1 MGAPILFESKSCG
14 ATRVYRARPWGPC
27 FLLAPT
33 STVLWHTLFATKV
46 SMLQRCPS
54 PNHPS
59 KRWRWHQETGIFPG
73 YTVSL
78 SHLGYSTRHDPIHV
92 STLHD
97 MRLKMWDLASPLMIW
112 CIKFTVAHQIHPWIT
127 CSWSNALP
135 HHFSLIC
142 GQIDR
147 KHSQRT
153 QRLSCWKGG
162 NNLKPFQE
170 RTGRCN

>member
-1 MGAPILFESKSCG
+1 MGGPPVWIQVMWRNMCTAADPGDLVFYWLQPAQYCGTPCLPRKFPCCKDAP
-14 ATRVYRARPWGPC
+14 ARIIPANG
-27 FLLAPT
+27 
-33 STVLWHTLFATKV
+33 S
-46 SMLQRCPS
+46 
-54 PNHPS
+54 
-59 KRWRWHQETGIFPG
+59 WHQQTGIFPG

-92 STLHD
+92 SALHD
-97 MRLKMWDLASPLMIW
+97 MHLKMWDLASSLMIW

-153 QRLSCWKGG
+153 QRISCRKGG